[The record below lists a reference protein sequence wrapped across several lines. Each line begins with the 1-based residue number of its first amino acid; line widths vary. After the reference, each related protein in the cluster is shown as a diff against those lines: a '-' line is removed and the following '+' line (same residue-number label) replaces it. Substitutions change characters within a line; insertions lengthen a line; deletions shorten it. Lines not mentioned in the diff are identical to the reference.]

1 MEIVNLVWKTAFIS
15 HLISNAL
22 FLGISFVFAY
32 GKKEIL
38 KEEIV
43 KRYVKISSL
52 FIAVSGISGIGL
64 LSILSMN
71 GMDDLTSNGMGQSIL
86 VMILGYTVVLFVFVL
101 TLIYKGG
108 EERIYKKLF
117 SIMFHI
123 YLFVYLIKG
132 ILT

>member
-1 MEIVNLVWKTAFIS
+1 MDVMNLIWKIAFIS

-32 GKKEIL
+32 GKGEIL